1 MKLAIRIS
9 ALCVVLAGATAVSF
23 SSATTHAIVSH
34 QSATAGMPIPLCGPG
49 IPCGPSVK

>member
-34 QSATAGMPIPLCGPG
+34 QSATAGMLIPLCGPG